1 MNTRNLLYF
10 GIGALAIVTV
20 VLGYTVYQDRQNAG
34 GVEIKLGEDGLSV
47 EQN

>member
-1 MNTRNLLYF
+1 MNRQLLYLA
-10 GIGALAIVTV
+10 IGALGVVAV

-34 GVEIKLGEDGLSV
+34 GVEIQLGEGGVSI

>member
-1 MNTRNLLYF
+1 MISRNLLYL
-10 GIGALAIVTV
+10 GIGALAVAAV

-34 GVEIKLGEDGLSV
+34 GVEIKLGEDGVSI